1 MIVLYSKEKEI
12 TILNNVSPRDIYSI
26 SYFAQ
31 ELGSIVNI
39 VKDRCANAK
48 SILGLMSLC
57 LAKDDII
64 IISTKNENQEVAEND
79 LDKMVKYM
87 RTVGE
92 ENEY

>member
-1 MIVLYSKEKEI
+1 MHTKEKEI
-12 TILNNVSPRDIYSI
+12 TILKSISPRGIYSI

-31 ELGSIVNI
+31 ELDSVVNI

-57 LAKDDII
+57 LAKGDSII
-64 IISTKNENQEVAEND
+64 VSIKNENQEVAEND
-79 LDKMVKYM
+79 LDKMVKYI

-92 ENEY
+92 EDEY